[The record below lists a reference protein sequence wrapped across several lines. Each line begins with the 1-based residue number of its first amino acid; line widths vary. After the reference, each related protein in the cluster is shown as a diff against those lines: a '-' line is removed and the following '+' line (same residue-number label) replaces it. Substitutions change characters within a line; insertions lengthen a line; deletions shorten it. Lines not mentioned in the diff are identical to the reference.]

1 MQILKFTRDNHAKQ
15 LTKLDA
21 IAPVFKKATIKT
33 LSSDKIILETED
45 FEYLRDYCDFYYNF
59 TAYIKTK

>member
-1 MQILKFTRDNHAKQ
+1 MQILKFTRDNHANQ

-21 IAPVFKKATIKT
+21 LAPVFKKATIKK
-33 LSSDKIILETED
+33 LSSDQIILETKN

-59 TAYIKTK
+59 TAYITTK